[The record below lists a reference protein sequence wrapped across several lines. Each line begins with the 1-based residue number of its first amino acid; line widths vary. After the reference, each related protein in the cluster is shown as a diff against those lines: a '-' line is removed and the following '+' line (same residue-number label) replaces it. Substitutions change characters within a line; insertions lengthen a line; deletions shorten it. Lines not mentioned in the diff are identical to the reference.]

1 MQRLEM
7 NRYQPSFS
15 KQHETKLQ
23 QLRHERTV
31 EVQHLDGLKKA
42 LQTKLQ
48 AYSAENRQVRV
59 A

>member
-1 MQRLEM
+1 MNRLEM
-7 NRYQPSFS
+7 NRHQPSFS

-42 LQTKLQ
+42 LLTKLQ
-48 AYSAENRQVRV
+48 AHPVETQQVRV